1 MSPNHSK
8 RTTVVKIGGSTLGT
22 GDTTLED
29 LVTLQGQ
36 GIPVVVV
43 HGGGNIVS
51 QWMERLGALP
61 HFIRG
66 LRVTDQETLDLVI
79 AVLAGLVNKQL
90 VAKIQALG
98 GKAIGFCGVDGA
110 TLNAVVA
117 SSELGFVGEV
127 TKVET
132 ELVEVVLNT
141 GAIPVIAP
149 LALHFHKNASDGA
162 ILNINGDTAA
172 GALASAL
179 KADRLVFLTDV
190 EGIMDTS
197 GQIIRKLLPSQG
209 RALIDTGVVSGG
221 MIPKVDACVQSMP
234 PVGTALI
241 VDGRMP
247 HALPRS
253 MGKSEFGTQFG

>member
-1 MSPNHSK
+1 MSPNYSK

-29 LVTLQGQ
+29 LVTLQGR
-36 GIPVVVV
+36 GIPLVVV

-61 HFIRG
+61 RFIRG
-66 LRVTDQETLDLVI
+66 LRVTDQETLDLVV

-90 VAKIQALG
+90 VAKIQGFG

-117 SSELGFVGEV
+117 NPELGLVGEI

-132 ELVEVVLNT
+132 ELVEQVLNT
-141 GAIPVIAP
+141 GAVPVIAP
-149 LALHFHKNASDGA
+149 LAFRLHKNASDSA

-172 GALASAL
+172 GAIASAL

-209 RALIDTGVVSGG
+209 RALIATGVVSGG
-221 MIPKVDACVQSMP
+221 MIPKVDACLQSMP
-234 PVGTALI
+234 PVGTAQI
-241 VDGRMP
+241 VDGRVP
-247 HALPRS
+247 HALLRS
-253 MGKSEFGTQFG
+253 MDQSEFGTQFS